1 MPPQGEVKH
10 LLRRELG
17 SDSWGN
23 LVTPATIVSLMGS
36 SQI

>member
-10 LLRRELG
+10 LLRRGLG
-17 SDSWGN
+17 SDNWGD